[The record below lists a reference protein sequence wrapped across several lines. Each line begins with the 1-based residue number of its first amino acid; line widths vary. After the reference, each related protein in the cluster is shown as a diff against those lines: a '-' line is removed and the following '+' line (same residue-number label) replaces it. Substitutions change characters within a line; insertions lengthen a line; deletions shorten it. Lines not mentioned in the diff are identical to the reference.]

1 MSFLAKSKL
10 NKNIFHIIFT
20 EREKGPK
27 NASSALGVIL
37 LTATVSSRD
46 LAKVAENDV
55 TLLYGKRCSSVG
67 RRRRR
72 TNDIPPHS
80 P

>member
-10 NKNIFHIIFT
+10 NKNIFHIIVT
-20 EREKGPK
+20 DREKGPE
-27 NASSALGVIL
+27 NALSALGVIQ

-55 TLLYGKRCSSVG
+55 THLDGKRCSSAV